1 MYVNDLR
8 TQFGKCGK
16 ERQGHWGIER
26 LKIVSTKGW
35 RLLRDMAG
43 DANLDSQRQT
53 VCLIVA
59 RRTGSY
65 VTK

>member
-53 VCLIVA
+53 GLLDSCSQDRLLCN
-59 RRTGSY
+59 
-65 VTK
+65 